1 MKKYDFKPSDLK
13 LEAIIEVLRVT
24 AEGEFIWNE
33 NADDMIVKL
42 YDVPRDSRIQL
53 SDGTELNF
61 KRIDGMYSLCLTDDN
76 EPVHLVAWTEVAVI
90 EQEQP
95 R

>member
-1 MKKYDFKPSDLK
+1 M
-13 LEAIIEVLRVT
+13 
-24 AEGEFIWNE
+24 
-33 NADDMIVKL
+33 KL

-53 SDGTELNF
+53 PDGTELNF